1 MGDYWTCSSVA
12 IWYFEQGEPRSPIY
26 RSICRSL
33 KQVGSLAFGSL
44 IISIVVLLR
53 LAMEYFTKILK
64 QQTLGAEEQVA
75 PAKFALKCASCCIA
89 CFERVIRFLTRNA
102 YIMMA
107 ISGKN
112 FCTSAQESFYLML
125 RSTMQF
131 AISHGTTKVF
141 ILIGKLMI
149 VSICCLAGYLFLT
162 TVDKYRAII
171 YSPVFM
177 TILFGIVS
185 YPVACAFLN
194 LFEMA
199 SNTILMCYCVELDL
213 VKGAN
218 PKCPLGLRNFLRN
231 YASESSE
238 YSQAK

>member
-1 MGDYWTCSSVA
+1 
-12 IWYFEQGEPRSPIY
+12 
-26 RSICRSL
+26 
-33 KQVGSLAFGSL
+33 
-44 IISIVVLLR
+44 
-53 LAMEYFTKILK
+53 
-64 QQTLGAEEQVA
+64 
-75 PAKFALKCASCCIA
+75 
-89 CFERVIRFLTRNA
+89 
-102 YIMMA
+102 
-107 ISGKN
+107 
-112 FCTSAQESFYLML
+112 ML

-149 VSICCLAGYLFLT
+149 VSLCCFSGYILLT
-162 TVDKYRAII
+162 TMDKYKTTI

-177 TILFGIVS
+177 TILFAIVS

-218 PKCPLGLRNFLRN
+218 PKCPLALRNFLRN
-231 YASESSE
+231 YANESE
-238 YSQAK
+238 YSQHK